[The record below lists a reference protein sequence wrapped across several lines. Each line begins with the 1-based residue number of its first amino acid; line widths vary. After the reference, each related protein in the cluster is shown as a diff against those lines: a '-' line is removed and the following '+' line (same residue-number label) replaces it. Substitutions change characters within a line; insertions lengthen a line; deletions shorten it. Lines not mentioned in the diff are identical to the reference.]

1 MVVRLGQFA
10 AIERAMNEQPSVAP
24 VGAFFPL
31 RSRPARAVLGQ
42 LVLDEVGQRVNVEGI
57 VQRALLDGALEG
69 RYRHQDRLR
78 VRHDAADRPGDGVC
92 EVRGQG

>member
-1 MVVRLGQFA
+1 MPISLRLLPAVEGVVDD
-10 AIERAMNEQPSVAP
+10 QPPVAP

-57 VQRALLDGALEG
+57 VQRALLDGALER

-78 VRHDAADRPGDGVC
+78 VRHDAADRPGDGGC
-92 EVRGQG
+92 EVRGKG